1 MPKPLFLLTV
11 LSLLLVSIAFPGLNA
26 EAAPHKQKNMDRA
39 IDSYQAL
46 QKYFYQ
52 ADTKLYHEEYPHNGG
67 NPYSY
72 VWPFSR
78 AMAATIDMSQLNKI
92 GESYKDDVQD
102 RLQGVELYWN
112 NETDPPGYDSYVRP
126 PFGNGGDKFYDDNH
140 WLALNFIKIY
150 NTTGDEAAL
159 NRAKQLFDLAVYG
172 WDNDSSHPCAGGV
185 FWTQA
190 PWSNDRNTISNA
202 PAAEVGLLLY
212 EITGDQYYLDWSKKM
227 YDWVN
232 SCMLA
237 PNGLY
242 WDHIDL
248 EGTINKRQWTYNQG
262 VMLGASVLFYK
273 ATGDLTYLERAEDIA
288 DKALEYYGGSRLY
301 SDPPYFNAIFFKN
314 LQLLESVNHNQT
326 YRKFM
331 QAYADEMWQTVR
343 DPETGLFQLDPN
355 RSVSLLEQ
363 SAMVE
368 IYANLAT
375 EESIL
380 NIDKK

>member
-1 MPKPLFLLTV
+1 M
-11 LSLLLVSIAFPGLNA
+11 
-26 EAAPHKQKNMDRA
+26 ERA

-46 QKYFYQ
+46 QKYFYLP
-52 ADTKLYHEEYPHNGG
+52 DSKLYLEEYPHNGG

-78 AMAATIDMSQLNKI
+78 AMAATIDMSQLDKV
-92 GESYKDDVQD
+92 GDTYKDDVQD

-126 PFGNGGDKFYDDNH
+126 PLGNGGDKFYDDNH

-150 NTTGDEAAL
+150 DTTGDEVAL

-172 WDNDSSHPCAGGV
+172 WDTDPSHPCTGGV

-202 PAAEVGLLLY
+202 PAAEIGLLLY
-212 EITGDQYYLDWSKKM
+212 DITGEQYYLDWSKKM

-248 EGTINKRQWTYNQG
+248 EGNINKRQWTYNQG
-262 VMLGASVLFYK
+262 VMIGASVLFYK
-273 ATGDLTYLERAEDIA
+273 ATGDLTYLKRAEDIA

-314 LQLLESVNHNQT
+314 LQLLESVNNNQT

-331 QAYADEMWQTVR
+331 QAYADEMWKTVR
-343 DPETGLFQLDPN
+343 DPETGLFKLDPN

-375 EESIL
+375 KESIL

>member
-1 MPKPLFLLTV
+1 MKKPLFILTI
-11 LSLLLVSIAFPGLNA
+11 LTFLIVSVAFPNSEANA
-26 EAAPHKQKNMDRA
+26 ASHQKKNMERA
-39 IDSYQAL
+39 IDSYEAL

-52 ADTKLYHEEYPHNGG
+52 SDSKLYLEEYPHNGG

-78 AMAATIDMSQLNKI
+78 AMAATIDMSQLKKV
-92 GESYKDDVQD
+92 GESYEDDVQD
-102 RLQGVELYWN
+102 RLQGLELYWN
-112 NETDPPGYDSYVRP
+112 NETDPVGYDSYVRP

-140 WLALNFIKIY
+140 WLGLNFIKIY
-150 NTTGDEAAL
+150 DATGDEAAL
-159 NRAKQLFDLAVYG
+159 NRAKQIFDLAVHG
-172 WDNDSSHPCAGGV
+172 WDDNPAHPCSGGV

-202 PAAEVGLLLY
+202 PAAEIGLLLY
-212 EITGDQYYLDWSKKM
+212 DITGDTYYLDWSKKM

-232 SCMLA
+232 GCMLA

-242 WDHIDL
+242 WDHIDF
-248 EGTINKRQWTYNQG
+248 EGNINKRQWTYNQG

-273 ATGDLTYLERAEDIA
+273 ATGDSSYLERAEDIA
-288 DKALEYYGGSRLY
+288 DKALEHYGNSRIY
-301 SDPPYFNAIFFKN
+301 SDPPYFNSIFLKN
-314 LQLLESVNHNQT
+314 LLLLESVNHNNK

-331 QAYADEMWQTVR
+331 QAYADEMWETVR
-343 DPETGLFQLDPN
+343 NPDTGLFELDPN

-375 EESIL
+375 KESIL
-380 NIDKK
+380 NIDK